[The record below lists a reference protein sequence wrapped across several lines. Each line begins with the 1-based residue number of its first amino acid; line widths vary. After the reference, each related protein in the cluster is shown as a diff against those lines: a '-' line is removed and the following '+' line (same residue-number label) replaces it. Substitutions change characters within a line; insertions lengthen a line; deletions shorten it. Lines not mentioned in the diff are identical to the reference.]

1 MSVHLVGGGRDP
13 ETDAQVFGAFLAEA
27 TQRAENAGRF
37 DGPRLAIVL
46 VHDGLG
52 PEYYDGYVRAMTSLA
67 AIEPVP
73 VLAPE
78 GSFIRPES
86 FEDIDGVFVG
96 GGSTPAYRDALA
108 GSFER
113 LRELVASG
121 VPYLGYS
128 AGAAI
133 APDRALVGG
142 YRIGG
147 VGVSPDSAAEELDE
161 VTVLEGIGLIDVSV
175 DVHAAQWGTL
185 SRLVAATEAGLI
197 DGGVAIDEATVLIVG
212 TGALQVRGSG
222 SVWKVTGS
230 AAGVTVG
237 TLAAS

>member
-13 ETDAQVFGAFLAEA
+13 ETDTAVFGAFLAEA
-27 TQRAENAGRF
+27 TARAEGAGRF

-52 PEYYDGYVRAMTSLA
+52 PEYYDGYVNALRSIA
-67 AIEPVP
+67 AIEPIP

-78 GSFIRPES
+78 GSPIRPES
-86 FEDIDGVFVG
+86 FDDVDGVMVG
-96 GGSTPAYRDALA
+96 GGLTPAYRDSLV
-108 GSFER
+108 GSFAR
-113 LRELVASG
+113 LRELVSAG

-147 VGVSPDSAAEELDE
+147 VAVSPEPAAEELDE
-161 VTVLEGIGLIDVSV
+161 VTVLEGIGLIDVSI

-212 TGALQVRGSG
+212 NGALQVHGTG
-222 SVWKVTGS
+222 SVWKVTGGAS
-230 AAGVTVG
+230 GVTVS